1 MLNIEPMRCWLIY
14 ILSCDRAIF
23 AGKSPPRAARGRA
36 LGGAG
41 GRFLPF
47 SGVRALFGGRACP
60 GAPDREV
67 EICLRLDR
75 KSSEPEAAITIH
87 LSDHLLH

>member
-36 LGGAG
+36 LGGCWG
-41 GRFLPF
+41 SFLLV

-75 KSSEPEAAITIH
+75 ESNEPEAAITIH

>member
-1 MLNIEPMRCWLIY
+1 MSNLETKNN
-14 ILSCDRAIF
+14 F
-23 AGKSPPRAARGRA
+23 AGKSPPRAALRGTGR
-36 LGGAG
+36 
-41 GRFLPF
+41 RFLPF
-47 SGVRALFGGRACP
+47 SGVRVLFGGRACP

-75 KSSEPEAAITIH
+75 KSGEPEAAITIH